1 MRVPRDPFRPHM
13 SKPSRQGSET
23 ETKPDAKPAGPGFEK
38 ALAELEKIVQQMETG
53 KLSLE
58 QSLAA
63 HKRGLELA
71 KYCQERLEAA
81 QQQVQV
87 LEGEVLKPLG
97 GASFDPLAASESGER
112 D

>member
-1 MRVPRDPFRPHM
+1 MR
-13 SKPSRQGSET
+13 KPSRQDPET
-23 ETKPDAKPAGPGFEK
+23 ETKPDTKPAAGPGFEK
-38 ALAELEKIVQQMETG
+38 ALAELEKIVQEMETG

-87 LEGEVLKPLG
+87 LEGEVLKSLG
-97 GASFDPLAASESGER
+97 GASLDPLAAESESGER